1 MKMGAGSFWSSYIKK
16 SNYELLERECGTDPK
31 IFDSINLNIDYL
43 KIDGSLVKNL
53 DKDENIKIVVSSIIY
68 FAKQLNIPTIAEFVH
83 SKEILNITRQLG
95 FNYFQG
101 FYLGGPQREIL
112 QFP

>member
-1 MKMGAGSFWSSYIKK
+1 MKI
-16 SNYELLERECGTDPK
+16 T
-31 IFDSINLNIDYL
+31 
-43 KIDGSLVKNL
+43 
-53 DKDENIKIVVSSIIY
+53 KIVVSSIIY
-68 FAKQLNIPTIAEFVH
+68 FARQLNIPTIAEFVH

-101 FYLGGPQREIL
+101 FYLGGPQRDIL